1 MISRRC
7 FCMLLAVLLPCAPTL
22 TVVPAR
28 AQTAKPQSAPLS
40 EALPMTDAQGRI
52 VEGIVCDNLPDT
64 PSIQRSRLYLPLPP
78 ALRDQTLAFA
88 LTYMVGKGKRQSEL
102 RPANGSAGQIVRD
115 GNQLIYPPPDEFNVN
130 PTPQRLSDITRD
142 PRRTVLLTITRSG
155 AGPAT
160 PLVRQAIVLA
170 RPPVVMVHGIN
181 SNATSPNWNGKNLLT
196 GMLARYGATAFVNHG
211 TDDFSHRH
219 PLARPALYFKGNGP
233 VEHAAQRVGET
244 VEQALRTARDQHLAI
259 RRVDLIGYSYGGV
272 AARWYLHSFRHDANA
287 QNSVAWYSRAQNSGR
302 PNPLYQIKA
311 DWYQQQLAGESKKEK
326 GESRSG
332 DAFSFPLASFSP
344 QECPVRKFVT
354 VASLWR
360 GAPLCNYVNE
370 IHAPDA
376 AGPHL
381 HQAPLLLGLFG
392 TVGGFVDGPL
402 SEYLA
407 TRVPSME
414 VMAVNSPWLTALDDY
429 QEAGQEKPCLDH
441 VAYGCVAGD
450 DSAYLGIPGLAEGL
464 FDPYS
469 AIQSA
474 QTPPWF
480 PYLVLER
487 RADSLQNYSDGLVP
501 LWSAIITQ
509 NFGAWHHSLIVGA
522 NHDSIL
528 ANPQAQAFV
537 VCALNNRAWLPPGSA
552 INPRFRYPIV
562 SRELLPLPDVN
573 APGNL
578 PIPAFAIDPPNTA
591 YTPDRPRKTW
601 YFRAGGMAPDV
612 QNGYYPQINLLARI
626 TPAALREI
634 HGLKIDRITRTSAVV
649 SWHTAGELSDTVT
662 VTQWQQVNF
671 ARYEDVE
678 PAYEQRPLGP
688 RVTRDHQILLTG
700 LTPSTR
706 YNVVVSSEAYDD
718 TGVIASV
725 RSDRQPFTT
734 AP

>member
-1 MISRRC
+1 MILRPY
-7 FCMLLAVLLPCAPTL
+7 FCMLFAVLLPCARAL
-22 TVVPAR
+22 TGVSAC
-28 AQTAKPQSAPLS
+28 AQAINTQAAPS
-40 EALPMTDAQGRI
+40 MAALPMTDAQGRS
-52 VEGIVCDNLPDT
+52 VEGIVCDNLPNT
-64 PSIQRSRLYLPLPP
+64 PPLQRSRLYLLLPP
-78 ALRDQTLAFA
+78 TLRNQTLSFA
-88 LTYMVGKGKRQSEL
+88 LTYRIGRGRRQSEL
-102 RPANGSAGQIVRD
+102 RPINGSAGQIVRD
-115 GNQLIYPPPDEFNVN
+115 GDQLVYTPPDEFNVN
-130 PTPQRLSDITRD
+130 PTPQRLGDITRD
-142 PRRTVLLTITRSG
+142 SRRTVLLTVTRDG
-155 AGPAT
+155 AASAT
-160 PLVRQAIVLA
+160 PLVRQPIVLA
-170 RPPVVMVHGIN
+170 RAPVVMVHGIN
-181 SNATSPNWNGKNLLT
+181 SSATSPNWNGKDLLT
-196 GMLARYGATAFVNHG
+196 GVLARYGTTALVNHG

-233 VEHAAQRVGET
+233 VEHAAQRIGET
-244 VEQALRTARDQHLAI
+244 VEQALQTTRSQHLAI
-259 RRVDLIGYSYGGV
+259 RRVDLVGYSYGGV
-272 AARWYLHSFRHDANA
+272 AARWYLHSFRHDPRA
-287 QNSVAWYSRAQNSGR
+287 QNSVAWYGRSANSGN
-302 PNPLYQIKA
+302 PNPLYQIKP
-311 DWYQQQLAGESKKEK
+311 DWYQQQLGGEGKKEK
-326 GESRSG
+326 GESGQSHT
-332 DAFSFPLASFSP
+332 SFSP
-344 QECPVRKFVT
+344 LSPSSQECPVRKFVT

-360 GAPLCNYVNE
+360 GAPLCNYANE

-376 AGPHL
+376 AGPRL
-381 HQAPLLLGLFG
+381 RQAPLLLGLLG
-392 TVGGFVDGPL
+392 TLGGFVDGPL

-429 QEAGQEKPCLDH
+429 QEDGQEKPCLDN

-450 DSAYLGIPGLAEGL
+450 DSAYLGIPGIAEGL

-474 QTPPWF
+474 QTPVWF

-487 RADSLQNYSDGLVP
+487 RANSLQNYSDGLVP
-501 LWSAIITQ
+501 LWSAIITPD
-509 NFGAWHHSLIVGA
+509 FGAWHHCLIVGA

-537 VCALNNRAWLPPGSA
+537 VCALNNRAWLPSGSA

-601 YFRAGGMAPDV
+601 YFRAGGMAPDM
-612 QNGYYPQINLLARI
+612 QNGYYPQIHLLARI

-634 HGLKIDRITRTSAVV
+634 RDLKVDRITRTSAVV

-678 PAYEQRPLGP
+678 AACEQRPLGA
-688 RVTRDHQILLTG
+688 RVTRDHQVLLTG
-700 LTPSTR
+700 LLPSTR

>member
-1 MISRRC
+1 MISRPC
-7 FCMLLAVLLPCAPTL
+7 FCLLLAVLLPCAPAL
-22 TVVPAR
+22 TGISAR
-28 AQTAKPQSAPLS
+28 AQATNAQAAPSTA
-40 EALPMTDAQGRI
+40 ALPMTDAQGRS
-52 VEGIVCDNLPDT
+52 VEGVVCDNLPGT
-64 PSIQRSRLYLPLPP
+64 PPAQRSRLYLALTP
-78 ALRDQTLAFA
+78 ALRDQTLS
-88 LTYMVGKGKRQSEL
+88 LTLSYMVGRGRRQSEL
-102 RPANGSAGQIVRD
+102 RPTNGSAGQIVRD
-115 GNQLIYPPPDEFNVN
+115 GDQLIYTPPDEFNVN
-130 PTPQRLSDITRD
+130 PTPQRLGDITRD
-142 PRRTVLLTITRSG
+142 PRRTVLLTVTRNG
-155 AGPAT
+155 ATSAT
-160 PLVRQAIVLA
+160 PLVRQTIVLA

-181 SNATSPNWNGKNLLT
+181 SDAASPNWNGKDLLT
-196 GMLARYGATAFVNHG
+196 GTLARYGAIALVNHG
-211 TDDFSHRH
+211 KDDFSHRH
-219 PLARPALYFKGNGP
+219 PLTRPALYFKGNGP

-244 VEQALRTARDQHLAI
+244 VEQALQAARSQHLAI

-272 AARWYLHSFRHDANA
+272 VARWYLHSFRHDPRSR
-287 QNSVAWYSRAQNSGR
+287 NSVAWYGRSQNSGR
-302 PNPLYQIKA
+302 PNPLYQIKP
-311 DWYQQQLAGESKKEK
+311 DWYQQQLGGERGK
-326 GESRSG
+326 R
-332 DAFSFPLASFSP
+332 DTFSFPFSP
-344 QECPVRKFVT
+344 FSSPECPVRKFVT

-360 GAPLCNYVNE
+360 GSPLCNYANE

-376 AGPHL
+376 SGPRL
-381 HQAPLLLGLFG
+381 RQAPLLLGLFG
-392 TVGGFVDGPL
+392 TVGRFVDGPL

-414 VMAVNSPWLTALDDY
+414 VMAVNSPWLTAMDNY
-429 QEAGQEKPCLDH
+429 QEDGQEKPCLDN

-474 QTPPWF
+474 QTPAWF

-509 NFGAWHHSLIVGA
+509 DFGAWHHCLIVGA

-601 YFRAGGMAPDV
+601 YFRAGGMAPDM
-612 QNGYYPQINLLARI
+612 QNEYYPQINMLARI
-626 TPAALREI
+626 APAALREI
-634 HGLKIDRITRTSAVV
+634 RDLKVDRITRTSAVV

-678 PAYEQRPLGP
+678 AACEQKPLGP

-700 LTPSTR
+700 LLPGTR

-734 AP
+734 RP